1 MDRKETRE
9 WCKNIEY
16 IIQALTKEW
25 EHSGPNYRA
34 YECSR
39 EDVSNIYEYFTY
51 FMNVKQAEFDRNEG
65 TFLTDMKNTKESYVL
80 MRIMDK
86 VNRKVNMA
94 SSKKNG
100 TFVLMLD
107 KEEDECIGFILEK

>member
-39 EDVSNIYEYFTY
+39 EDVSNIYEY
-51 FMNVKQAEFDRNEG
+51 V
-65 TFLTDMKNTKESYVL
+65 SV
-80 MRIMDK
+80 
-86 VNRKVNMA
+86 
-94 SSKKNG
+94 
-100 TFVLMLD
+100 
-107 KEEDECIGFILEK
+107 